1 MIIFAPTSR
10 GVEPRTLIT
19 VASANGLSHSSVR
32 KASDQISSLA
42 IFTFPRFSPFRVFHL
57 SAFFTFPRFSPF
69 RVFHLSA
76 FFTFPRFSPFRVF
89 HLSARLRC
97 RRAIILDRNH
107 ADYTV
112 ELF

>member
-19 VASANGLSHSSVR
+19 VASANGLSRSSVR

-42 IFTFPRFSPFRVFHL
+42 IFTFPRFSPFRAAPLSLFHL
-57 SAFFTFPRFSPF
+57 F
-69 RVFHLSA
+69 RVAPLS
-76 FFTFPRFSPFRVF
+76 PRQFY
-89 HLSARLRC
+89 LRC
-97 RRAIILDRNH
+97 IRAVETAIILASDR
-107 ADYTV
+107 DYTV